1 MGSETVLRSHFGALP
16 TIFCQVEEEDG
27 ERLVESQPASKK
39 HRYDK
44 TTSCGSGRGKVSY
57 SPPAAAERTVG
68 RTTEEPSSSQTSTGE
83 PEPAELA
90 SLQARLREREVE
102 LQSQRRESERFL
114 KELQESVECPVC
126 FR

>member
-1 MGSETVLRSHFGALP
+1 M
-16 TIFCQVEEEDG
+16 EEEDG

-44 TTSCGSGRGKVSY
+44 TTSSGSMRSRVTY
-57 SPPAAAERTVG
+57 SPPVAVAAERTIG
-68 RTTEEPSSSQTSTGE
+68 RTEEPSSSQTSTGE